1 MTGRLEA
8 IGLGMTYRAGLLGRA
23 GKVALAA
30 TDLAIGGAQPEIVAV
45 VGESGC
51 GKTTLTRL
59 LLGFQPPTE
68 GRVAYD
74 GVDLARMDA
83 TRRRAFRREVQA
95 VFQDPFEAF
104 NPFYR
109 IDHALFTPLAR
120 FGIARRRAA
129 ARPLVEAALALVG
142 LRPGETLGRYPHQL
156 SGGQRQRIMI
166 ARAVLLR
173 PRILLADEPVSMV
186 DASLR
191 ATILQALLRL
201 KDEAGISLV
210 YVTHDLTTAY
220 QIADRILVLYAGR
233 VVEYGPAEA
242 VIRAP
247 RHPYTRLL
255 IDAIPSPDPDQDWGL
270 DRITPATATADA
282 TQPAASGC
290 AFAPRCAWRRP
301 VCDAAMPT
309 LREIGAGRGLRCRDD
324 DVAAEERPS

>member
-8 IGLGMTYRAGLLGRA
+8 IGLGMTYRAGLLGRG
-23 GKVALAA
+23 GKTALAEA
-30 TDLAIGGAQPEIVAV
+30 DLAIGGAQPEIVAV

-59 LLGFQPPTE
+59 LLGFLRPTM
-68 GRVAYD
+68 GHVAYD
-74 GVDLARMDA
+74 GVDIARMDA

-95 VFQDPFEAF
+95 VFQDPFETF

-109 IDHALFTPLAR
+109 VDHALFTPLAR
-120 FGIARRRAA
+120 FGIARGRATA
-129 ARPLVEAALALVG
+129 LPLVEAALAMVG

-173 PRILLADEPVSMV
+173 PKILLADEPVSMV

-191 ATILQALLRL
+191 ATILQTLLRL

-220 QIADRILVLYAGR
+220 QIADTIVVLYAGR
-233 VVEYGPAEA
+233 IVERGPVEA
-242 VIRAP
+242 VIRNP

-255 IDAIPSPDPDQDWGL
+255 IDAIPSPDPDRDWGL
-270 DRITPATATADA
+270 DGVAPTAPDDAGASAATT
-282 TQPAASGC
+282 GC
-290 AFAPRCAWRRP
+290 SFAPRCAWRRAA
-301 VCDAAMPT
+301 CEAAMPQ
-309 LREIGAGRGLRCRDD
+309 LRHIAADRSLRCIHET
-324 DVAAEERPS
+324 AP

>member
-8 IGLGMTYRAGLLGRA
+8 IGLGMTYRAGLMGRS
-23 GKVALAA
+23 GKTALAEA
-30 TDLAIGGAQPEIVAV
+30 EISIGGARPEIVAV

-59 LLGFQPPTE
+59 LLGFQRPTA
-68 GRVAYD
+68 GHVAYD
-74 GVDLARMDA
+74 GVDIARMDA
-83 TRRRAFRREVQA
+83 ARRRAFRREVQA
-95 VFQDPFEAF
+95 VFQDPFETF

-109 IDHALFTPLAR
+109 VDHALFTPLAR
-120 FGIARRRAA
+120 FGIARRRTTAL
-129 ARPLVEAALALVG
+129 PLVESALAMVG

-173 PRILLADEPVSMV
+173 PKILLADEPVSMV

-191 ATILQALLRL
+191 ATILQSLLRL

-220 QIADRILVLYAGR
+220 QIADSIVVLYAGR
-233 VVEYGPAEA
+233 IVERGPAEA
-242 VIRAP
+242 VIRNP

-255 IDAIPSPDPDQDWGL
+255 IDAIPSPDPDRDWGL
-270 DRITPATATADA
+270 DRIAPATADDA
-282 TQPAASGC
+282 SAPAAGAGC
-290 AFAPRCAWRRP
+290 SFAPRCAWRRAA
-301 VCDAAMPT
+301 CDAAMPP
-309 LREIGAGRGLRCRDD
+309 LRDIGTDRELRCIHD
-324 DVAAEERPS
+324 APPA